1 VENSH
6 YKFDSRMQVSP
17 DMYRKAVL
25 LGVLC
30 NIFLALLLLPA
41 YLCIV
46 AFFG

>member
-1 VENSH
+1 METSH
-6 YKFDSRMQVSP
+6 CKFDSQMQVSP
-17 DMYRKAVL
+17 DMQRKAVL
-25 LGVLC
+25 LGILC